1 MKIIYDE
8 EGDILEIQFKPGIPE
23 KRTGIGLTDHI
34 TIFCDTAFQQ
44 ALGLSALAYSKLL
57 SLPKSPM
64 NELAAA
70 PSAIQQQVIRLLT
83 QAPLNRILYV
93 EGDKIGLEDVR
104 ISELAMQ

>member
-1 MKIIYDE
+1 MKILYDE
-8 EGDILEIQFKPGIPE
+8 EGDLLEVQFKAGVPTT
-23 KRTGIGLTDHI
+23 RTGIGLTDHI
-34 TIFCDTAFQQ
+34 TIFCDTAYQQ
-44 ALGLSALAYSKLL
+44 ALGVTAMAYSKLL

-70 PSAIQQQVIRLLT
+70 PSTVQHQVKRLLA

-104 ISELAMQ
+104 ISELAM